1 MTLQLPVVPVGRI
14 FRPEKKVE
22 GGFTIFTVD
31 VTNKFD
37 VHFPGRIVSTV
48 RATFDQTKTK
58 NLPHGGS
65 TVIRETIDIPCTL
78 KVFTPNGVEFKKKDI
93 SLLDLRKFRTP
104 RGRPNGQWSCKLVG
118 QTAPI
123 PVDPVSPVH
132 DSDGFLSLKIVENV
146 SDDSAAPLVDN
157 QPIPKAGARFTFD
170 LYRVGLFT
178 TEIFTVL
185 PWKGTTRLI
194 DPSGQVVATT
204 SGKRLTF
211 DVGLQ
216 HLRKPRDAGKLA
228 TAIPKWTLEVTP
240 RATALVTQA
249 RISAT
254 VVASMVIRTAAITD
268 RVGKLIG
275 PRGSF
280 VKVFGENREGQAIAR
295 FVITDPVAAETINM
309 HGLGKRF
316 ILDPEPGGDI
326 VPGKAY
332 TIRRAAEEKTFKVK
346 TVSLTLGFNVSRI
359 KLGAIEFGVGP
370 GDKLGASVPAVRL
383 SIAVS
388 GEAVVTFKGV
398 KVATAKVRGGRIDV
412 EIGIRFEP
420 DGTAKIVKSFP
431 VKLVDIDIS
440 IRAAALGTLLAGIPL
455 AILET
460 AIELKER
467 DVNAGLVEVVD
478 ALFSEPTLVPLTL
491 LMINGGHF
499 RYLPPRMA
507 GDAIFLDYVAP
518 VEPEPRPDP
527 RYIGAIGRKV
537 EQPRPGAVNFTPAAM
552 ADTWTA
558 GKLGKIEHVVVV
570 MMENRSY
577 DHVLGY
583 RARPPIS
590 DGAAGL
596 TEAVVN
602 AVQSA
607 STGTLTDEA
616 TFPGGDKVK
625 DGPSSQPPFRVR
637 NLKDAG
643 FASNSSG
650 LKTLFPK
657 SVGHRFTD
665 VTEQLRFKAR
675 GPSGAS
681 DINSPRGFRDNFKP
695 HLGAN
700 AEGVV
705 ADDVLGFYDAASLP
719 FFAYL
724 AENYAYC
731 DQYFSSHPGPTLP
744 NRFYSLVGDL
754 DRDRTA
760 VPVLENSNAPDL
772 FKLSRAHTIYDFL
785 TRFGHDF
792 RVYESFPSLTML
804 RLFARYA
811 TDTDK
816 IVSLGDNFERLRADV
831 KKGDLPALVAI
842 EPRMHSAPEND
853 DHTPDADMLLGQ
865 RFIKGVYDALRA
877 NPAVWAKTLLVVTYD
892 EHGGFYD
899 HVVPHAADVRGVDRD
914 PSVLITDPVDVGIPG
929 AGGDKTK
936 PAASPAEIIPY
947 GVRVPT
953 FLVSPW
959 VARGKVVSEVFDH
972 CSILKTVLARFA
984 GDARPFMSDRVEAS
998 RSFNEVLTEAAPRM
1012 NVPDFVFPMPAPV
1025 PDPAKKRIA
1034 PSRTTRIVT
1043 PPITRR
1049 QLDEGRVDY
1058 HSLTGWWA
1066 RQLGR

>member
-1 MTLQLPVVPVGRI
+1 MTLQLPVVPVGLL
-14 FRPEKKVE
+14 FKPEKKVE
-22 GGFTIFTVD
+22 GGFTFFTVD
-31 VTNKFD
+31 ITIKFD
-37 VHFPGRIVSTV
+37 PHFPGRIVSTV

-58 NLPHGGS
+58 KLPRGGS

-104 RGRPNGQWSCKLVG
+104 RGRPTGQWSCTLVG

-123 PVDPVSPVH
+123 PVDPLSPVH
-132 DSDGFLSLKIVENV
+132 DSDGFLSLKVVVNL
-146 SDDSAAPLVDN
+146 SDESAAPLVDN
-157 QPIPKAGARFTFD
+157 QPIPKAGTRFSFD
-170 LYRVGLFT
+170 LYRVGRFI
-178 TEIFTVL
+178 TEIFTVQ

-194 DPSGQVVATT
+194 DPNGQVVATT
-204 SGKRLTF
+204 NAKRLTF

-216 HLRKPRDAGKLA
+216 HLRKPRNAGKQA
-228 TAIPKWTLEVTP
+228 AAIPKWTLEVTP
-240 RATALVTQA
+240 RASLVGTQA

-254 VVASMVIRTAAITD
+254 VIASMTIRTAAITD
-268 RVGKLIG
+268 RVAKLIG

-280 VKVFGENREGQAIAR
+280 IKVFGENSEGQVIAR
-295 FVITDPVAAETINM
+295 VVITDPVAAETINM
-309 HGLGKRF
+309 HGLAKRF
-316 ILDPEPGGDI
+316 ILDPESGGDI
-326 VPGKAY
+326 APGKAY
-332 TIRRAAEEKTFKVK
+332 TIRSASEEKTFKVLGK
-346 TVSLTLGFNVSRI
+346 SLTLGFDVGRI
-359 KLGAIEFGVGP
+359 KVGTIDFEVGP
-370 GDKLGASVPAVRL
+370 GNKLGASVPTVRL
-383 SIAVS
+383 SVAVS
-388 GEAVVTFKGV
+388 GEAAVTFKGV

-431 VKLVDIDIS
+431 DKLVDIDLS
-440 IRAAALGTLLAGIPL
+440 IKVAALSTLLAGIPL
-455 AILET
+455 FILKT
-460 AIELKER
+460 AIELKESE
-467 DVNAGLVEVVD
+467 VNAGLVEAVD
-478 ALFSEPTLVPLTL
+478 TLFSDPTLLPLTL

-507 GDAIFLDYVAP
+507 GDSIFLDYVAP

-527 RYIGAIGRKV
+527 RYRGAIGRKV
-537 EQPRPGAVNFTPAAM
+537 DQPRPGAVNFTPAAM

-558 GKLGKIEHVVVV
+558 GNLGKIEHVVVV

-583 RARPPIS
+583 RARAPIS

-596 TEAVVN
+596 TEPMVN
-602 AVQSA
+602 AIQSA
-607 STGTLTDEA
+607 STGSLTDA
-616 TFPGGDKVK
+616 APFPGGDKVK

-637 NLKDAG
+637 NLKDAD
-643 FASNSSG
+643 FPSNSSG

-665 VTEQLRFKAR
+665 VAEQLRFKAK
-675 GPSGAS
+675 GPDGAS
-681 DINSPRGFRDNFKP
+681 DINSPRGFRDNFRS

-705 ADDVLGFYDAASLP
+705 ANDVLGFYDETSLP

-754 DRDRTA
+754 DHDRTA
-760 VPVLENSNAPDL
+760 VPILENSNAPDL

-785 TRFGHDF
+785 MRFGSDF
-792 RVYESFPSLTML
+792 RVYESFPSVTML

-811 TDTDK
+811 TDTDR

-831 KKGDLPALVAI
+831 KKGNLPALVAI

-877 NPAVWAKTLLVVTYD
+877 NPAVWAKTMLVVTYD

-899 HVVPHAADVRGVDRD
+899 HVIPHAADVRGVD
-914 PSVLITDPVDVGIPG
+914 PTLSVPITDPVDGDVTGTG
-929 AGGDKTK
+929 KDKTK
-936 PAASPAEIIPY
+936 PAVSPAEIIPY

-959 VARGKVVSEVFDH
+959 VAKGKVVSEVFDH
-972 CSILKTVLARFA
+972 CSILKTVLARFT

-998 RSFNEVLTEAAPRM
+998 RSFNEVLTETAPRM
-1012 NVPDFVFPMPAPV
+1012 TVPNFAFPLPAPV
-1025 PDPAKKRIA
+1025 PDPARKRTT
-1034 PSRTTRIVT
+1034 PSRTTQIVT

-1049 QLDEGRVDY
+1049 EMDEGNIDY

>member
-1 MTLQLPVVPVGRI
+1 MPLQLPVVPVGRI
-14 FRPEKKVE
+14 FKAEKKIE
-22 GGFTIFTVD
+22 GGFTLFKVD
-31 VTNKFD
+31 VTSKFD

-48 RATFDQTKTK
+48 RATFDQTKTR

-65 TVIRETIDIPCTL
+65 TTFRDTIAIPCTL
-78 KVFTPNGVEFKKKDI
+78 KVFTPDGVEFKKKDI

-104 RGRPNGQWSCKLVG
+104 RGRPTGQWSCTLVG

-123 PVDPVSPVH
+123 PIDPLSPVH

-146 SDDSAAPLVDN
+146 GDESAAPLVDN
-157 QPIPKAGARFTFD
+157 QPIPKAGARFSFD
-170 LYRVGLFT
+170 LYRVGLFI
-178 TEIFTVL
+178 TEIFTVQ

-194 DPSGQVVATT
+194 DPNGKVVATT
-204 SGKRLTF
+204 TGKRLSF

-216 HLRKPRDAGKLA
+216 HLRPPRNAGKQTA
-228 TAIPKWTLEVTP
+228 AIPMWTLEVTP
-240 RATALVTQA
+240 RATLLPIQA

-254 VVASMVIRTAAITD
+254 VIASMVIRTAAITD
-268 RVGKLIG
+268 RVGRLIG

-280 VKVFGENREGQAIAR
+280 VKVFGENSEGQAIAR

-309 HGLGKRF
+309 QGLAKRF

-332 TIRRAAEEKTFKVK
+332 TISSAPEEKTFKVK
-346 TVSLTLGFNVSRI
+346 TKSLTLGFNVSRI
-359 KLGAIEFGVGP
+359 KVGAIDFSVGP

-383 SIAVS
+383 SVAVS
-388 GEAVVTFKGV
+388 GEAAVTFKGV

-412 EIGIRFEP
+412 EIGIKFEA
-420 DGTAKIVKSFP
+420 DGSAEIVKSFP
-431 VKLVDIDIS
+431 DKVVDIDLS
-440 IRAAALGTLLAGIPL
+440 LGVAALGTLLAGLPV
-455 AILET
+455 AFLET
-460 AIELKER
+460 AIELKESEI
-467 DVNAGLVEVVD
+467 NAGVVEVVG
-478 ALFSEPTLVPLTL
+478 ALFSEPTLLPLVL

-499 RYLPPRMA
+499 RYLPPRIA
-507 GDAIFLDYVAP
+507 GDSIFLDYVAP
-518 VEPEPRPDP
+518 VEPETRPDP
-527 RYIGAIGRKV
+527 RYVGAIGRKV

-558 GKLGKIEHVVVV
+558 GNLGKIEHVVVV

-602 AVQSA
+602 AIQSA
-607 STGTLTDEA
+607 STGQLTGEA
-616 TFPGGDKVK
+616 PFPGRDKTK
-625 DGPSSQPPFRVR
+625 DGPGSQPPFSVR

-665 VTEQLRFKAR
+665 VAEQLRFKTK
-675 GPSGAS
+675 GPGGAS
-681 DINSPRGFRDNFKP
+681 DINSPRGFRDNFKS
-695 HLGAN
+695 HLGADP
-700 AEGVV
+700 EGVV
-705 ADDVLGFYDAASLP
+705 ANDVLGFYDETSLP

-724 AENYAYC
+724 AQNYAYC

-785 TRFGHDF
+785 KRLGHDF
-792 RVYESFPSLTML
+792 RVYESFPSVTML

-816 IVSLGDNFERLRADV
+816 IVALGDNFERLRADV

-842 EPRMHSAPEND
+842 EPRMHTAPEND

-865 RFIKGVYDALRA
+865 RFIKGVYDALRS

-914 PSVLITDPVDVGIPG
+914 SSVLITNPVPG
-929 AGGDKTK
+929 TGGDKTK
-936 PAASPAEIIPY
+936 PAVPSAAEIIPY

-959 VARGKVVSEVFDH
+959 VAKGKLVSEVFDH

-998 RSFNEVLTEAAPRM
+998 RSFNEVLTETAPRM
-1012 NVPDFVFPMPAPV
+1012 NVPNFVFPMPAPV
-1025 PDPAKKRIA
+1025 PDPARKRTA
-1034 PSRTTRIVT
+1034 PSRTTQIVT

-1049 QLDEGRVDY
+1049 QMDEGSVDY

>member
-1 MTLQLPVVPVGRI
+1 MTLQLPVVPVGRL
-14 FRPEKKVE
+14 FKPEKKVE
-22 GGFTIFTVD
+22 GAFTFFTVD
-31 VTNKFD
+31 LTNKFD
-37 VHFPGRIVSTV
+37 VGLPGHIVSTI
-48 RATFDQTKTK
+48 RATFDQTKTRD
-58 NLPHGGS
+58 LPKGGS

-78 KVFTPNGVEFKKKDI
+78 KVFTPDGVEFKKKDI

-104 RGRPNGQWSCKLVG
+104 RGRPTGPWSCTLVG
-118 QTAPI
+118 RTAPI
-123 PVDPVSPVH
+123 PIDPLSPVH

-146 SDDSAAPLVDN
+146 SDESAPPLVDN
-157 QPIPKAGARFTFD
+157 QPIPKAGARFSFD

-178 TEIFTVL
+178 TEIFTVQ

-194 DPSGQVVATT
+194 DPDGQVVATT
-204 SGKRLTF
+204 SGKRLSF
-211 DVGLQ
+211 DVGLR
-216 HLRKPRDAGKLA
+216 HLRRPRNAGKQA
-228 TAIPKWTLEVTP
+228 AAVAKWTLEVTP
-240 RATALVTQA
+240 RATLAFTQA

-254 VVASMVIRTAAITD
+254 VIATTTIRTAAITD
-268 RVGKLIG
+268 RISRLIG

-280 VKVFGENREGQAIAR
+280 VKVFGENSGGQAIAR

-309 HGLGKRF
+309 HGLAKRF
-316 ILDPEPGGDI
+316 ILDPERGGDI

-332 TIRRAAEEKTFKVK
+332 TIASGPEQKTFAVK
-346 TVSLTLGFNVSRI
+346 TERITLGFDVSRVKVGTI
-359 KLGAIEFGVGP
+359 DFEVGP
-370 GDKLGASVPAVRL
+370 GVKLGASVPAVRL
-383 SIAVS
+383 SVAVS
-388 GEAVVTFKGV
+388 GEAGVTFKGV

-420 DGTAKIVKSFP
+420 DGTATIVKSFP
-431 VKLVDIDIS
+431 DKLVDIDLS
-440 IRAAALGTLLAGIPL
+440 TEATVLGALLGAIPL
-455 AILET
+455 FILEA
-460 AIELKER
+460 AIELKES
-467 DVNAGLVEVVD
+467 DINAGLVEAVD
-478 ALFSEPTLVPLTL
+478 TLFSEPTLLSLTL
-491 LMINGGHF
+491 LMIHGGHF

-527 RYIGAIGRKV
+527 RYRGAIGRKV
-537 EQPRPGAVNFTPAAM
+537 EQPRPGAVKFTPATM

-558 GKLGKIEHVVVV
+558 GNLGKIEHVVVV

-596 TEAVVN
+596 TEPVVK
-602 AVQSA
+602 AIQSA
-607 STGTLTDEA
+607 STGALTDEA
-616 TFPGGDKVK
+616 TVPGGGKSK
-625 DGPSSQPPFRVR
+625 DGPSSQPPFLVR
-637 NLKDAG
+637 NLEDAG
-643 FASNSSG
+643 FPSNSAG

-665 VTEQLRFKAR
+665 VAEQLRFRAR
-675 GPSGAS
+675 GPDGAS
-681 DINSPRGFRDNFKP
+681 DINSPRGFRDNFRS
-695 HLGAN
+695 HLGTD

-705 ADDVLGFYDAASLP
+705 ANDVLGFYDETSLP

-724 AENYAYC
+724 AEHYAYC

-760 VPVLENSNAPDL
+760 VPILENSNAPDV

-816 IVSLGDNFERLRADV
+816 IVPLGDNFEKLRADV

-853 DHTPDADMLLGQ
+853 DHTPHADMLLGQ
-865 RFIKGVYDALRA
+865 HFIKGVYDALRA
-877 NPAVWAKTLLVVTYD
+877 NPAVWSKTLLVITYD

-899 HVVPHAADVRGVDRD
+899 HVVPHAADARGVDAN
-914 PSVLITDPVDVGIPG
+914 PSGPITDTVDVNVPG
-929 AGGDKTK
+929 TGGDKTK
-936 PAASPAEIIPY
+936 PPVSPAEIIAY

-959 VARGKVVSEVFDH
+959 VAKGKLVSEVFDH
-972 CSILKTVLARFA
+972 CSILKTVLARFM

-998 RSFNEVLTEAAPRM
+998 RSFNEALTETAPRM
-1012 NVPDFVFPMPAPV
+1012 GVPNFAFPMPAPV
-1025 PDPAKKRIA
+1025 PDAARKRST
-1034 PSRTTRIVT
+1034 PSRTTKIVT
-1043 PPITRR
+1043 PPISRR
-1049 QLDEGRVDY
+1049 QMDEGNVDY